1 MKKIAVIGAFALAAG
16 CAQTP
21 PAPSPEAKS
30 QLAPSGTLRVAVLT
44 SNPIIGVKD
53 ASSGEVKGTT
63 VDLGRAL
70 AAGAGVPA
78 RILDYPAIP
87 QLMADAA
94 TNTWDVAVVAIDPAR
109 RSLVDFAPAH
119 LAADGFLTILV
130 PPGSSAR
137 SRTPRSA
144 RRTTRT
150 TPSAS
155 CARERPRA
163 TRRTVSS
170 CALARRRCRARAC
183 STTRSRGCSSP
194 SRCRRTGR
202 ARRSTSPLSSRTRK
216 NRARFSARSTR
227 PASPARSR
235 SLRPRKS
242 KKLAPGLG
250 SVGQEVRIGAL
261 LIRGFFS
268 EDPIGP
274 GVFPDLGGA
283 QAIDLGGVETE
294 DLGAHRRG
302 DFSIT
307 KPISQWRGN
316 LESAEGLDL
325 VLRRAVPDRVG
336 APKHVVLPAVADQ
349 LAHRVRSLLGL
360 AHEEAPRAAQL
371 GKHVGT

>member
-78 RILDYPAIP
+78 RIIDYPAIP

-137 SRTPRSA
+137 TMADFDKPGMRVAAVKNAAPLMILERTLKNA
-144 RRTTRT
+144 KVV
-150 TPSAS
+150 AS
-155 CARERPRA
+155 DNENDAFGLMREGKAEGYAQNRFI
-163 TRRTVSS
+163 
-170 CALARRRCRARAC
+170 LRARAQ
-183 STTRSRGCSSP
+183 TLPGSRLLDDAFSGLQLAFALP
-194 SRCRRTGR
+194 
-202 ARRSTSPLSSRTRK
+202 K
-216 NRARFSARSTR
+216 NR
-227 PASPARSR
+227 PAAAQYVATFVEDAK
-235 SLRPRKS
+235 KS
-242 KKLAPGLG
+242 GEI
-250 SVGQEVRIGAL
+250 QR
-261 LIRGFFS
+261 
-268 EDPIGP
+268 
-274 GVFPDLGGA
+274 
-283 QAIDLGGVETE
+283 AIDK
-294 DLGAHRRG
+294 A
-302 DFSIT
+302 
-307 KPISQWRGN
+307 
-316 LESAEGLDL
+316 
-325 VLRRAVPDRVG
+325 
-336 APKHVVLPAVADQ
+336 
-349 LAHRVRSLLGL
+349 GL
-360 AHEEAPRAAQL
+360 AGEVKVAPPAQ
-371 GKHVGT
+371 K